1 MKNTEKTKTEKSVKR
16 GRPVNPNS
24 ARQARVTKW
33 NSMRAKG
40 LEVKRGRPMKPI
52 LLQEI
57 EITPEIA
64 VVDFSK

>member
-33 NSMRAKG
+33 EAMRASG
-40 LEVKRGRPMKPI
+40 LEVKRGRPMKPVVH
-52 LLQEI
+52 

-64 VVDFSK
+64 VVDLSK